1 MPKTA
6 PDQRSDDAAL
16 LERTAAHE
24 TGAFERLMRRH
35 NSRLF
40 RVARAILKEDAAAED
55 AVQEAYLEAFRHAGT
70 FRGDA
75 QVSTWLTRIVINQS
89 LMRLRRQKRDRVVV
103 PFEGKDGPTGAD
115 EPVDERSESPAAST
129 LRAELRRLLER
140 RIDELPAAFRT
151 VFVMRDVEEM
161 SVQETADLLGIP
173 QATVR
178 TRLFRAR
185 ALLRQALARDLDT
198 ATVDV
203 FAFAGERC
211 DRIVS
216 GVLRPAQRSWRRREV
231 PDLKNGAPEPTKET
245 EKTNRNSLFRS
256 LRWLRCSVFEIRYL
270 PSSPKPP
277 TAGNAKRT
285 PCIESPVN
293 A

>member
-1 MPKTA
+1 MPKSA
-6 PDQRSDDAAL
+6 LDQRSDDAAL
-16 LERTAAHE
+16 LERTAARE

-103 PFEGKDGPTGAD
+103 PFGGEGADGPAGAE
-115 EPVDERSESPAAST
+115 EPADERSESPAAST

-185 ALLRQALARDLDT
+185 ALLRQALTRDLDT
-198 ATVDV
+198 ATIDV

-216 GVLRPAQRSWRRREV
+216 AVLARLPGV
-231 PDLKNGAPEPTKET
+231 
-245 EKTNRNSLFRS
+245 
-256 LRWLRCSVFEIRYL
+256 
-270 PSSPKPP
+270 
-277 TAGNAKRT
+277 
-285 PCIESPVN
+285 
-293 A
+293 

>member
-1 MPKTA
+1 MPKSA
-6 PDQRSDDAAL
+6 LDQQSDDAAL
-16 LERTAAHE
+16 LERTAARE

-89 LMRLRRQKRDRVVV
+89 LMRLRRQKRDRVIV
-103 PFEGKDGPTGAD
+103 PFGRQGGDGVSGAE
-115 EPVDERSESPAAST
+115 EPADERSESPAAST

-140 RIDELPAAFRT
+140 RIDELPAVFRT

-185 ALLRQALARDLDT
+185 ALLRQALARDLDS

-216 GVLRPAQRSWRRREV
+216 AVLARLPGV
-231 PDLKNGAPEPTKET
+231 
-245 EKTNRNSLFRS
+245 
-256 LRWLRCSVFEIRYL
+256 
-270 PSSPKPP
+270 
-277 TAGNAKRT
+277 
-285 PCIESPVN
+285 
-293 A
+293 

>member
-1 MPKTA
+1 M
-6 PDQRSDDAAL
+6 DQRSDDAAL
-16 LERTAAHE
+16 LERTAANE

-103 PFEGKDGPTGAD
+103 PFEGKDGPTGA
-115 EPVDERSESPAAST
+115 EPADERSESPAAST
-129 LRAELRRLLER
+129 LRAELRVLLER

-185 ALLRQALARDLDT
+185 ALLRQALARDVDT

-216 GVLRPAQRSWRRREV
+216 AVLAGLPGV
-231 PDLKNGAPEPTKET
+231 
-245 EKTNRNSLFRS
+245 
-256 LRWLRCSVFEIRYL
+256 
-270 PSSPKPP
+270 
-277 TAGNAKRT
+277 
-285 PCIESPVN
+285 
-293 A
+293 

>member
-1 MPKTA
+1 M
-6 PDQRSDDAAL
+6 DQRSDDAAL
-16 LERTAAHE
+16 LERTAANE

-103 PFEGKDGPTGAD
+103 PFEGEGAD
-115 EPVDERSESPAAST
+115 GSAGAGDPADERSESPAAST
-129 LRAELRRLLER
+129 LRAELRVLLER

-185 ALLRQALARDLDT
+185 ALLRQALARDVDT

-216 GVLRPAQRSWRRREV
+216 AVLAGLPGV
-231 PDLKNGAPEPTKET
+231 
-245 EKTNRNSLFRS
+245 
-256 LRWLRCSVFEIRYL
+256 
-270 PSSPKPP
+270 
-277 TAGNAKRT
+277 
-285 PCIESPVN
+285 
-293 A
+293 

>member
-1 MPKTA
+1 MPKSA
-6 PDQRSDDAAL
+6 LDQRTDDKAL
-16 LERTAAHE
+16 LERTAARE
-24 TGAFERLMRRH
+24 VGAFESLMRRH

-40 RVARAILKEDAAAED
+40 RVARAILKDDAAAED
-55 AVQEAYLEAFRHAGT
+55 AVQEAYLEAFRHSGT

-89 LMRLRRQKRDRVVV
+89 LMRLRRLKRDRVVV
-103 PFEGKDGPTGAD
+103 PFDGDGPVGSRGGE
-115 EPVDERSESPAAST
+115 EPADERSESPAAST

-140 RIDELPAAFRT
+140 RIDELPSTFRT

-161 SVQETADLLGIP
+161 SVQETAELLGIP
-173 QATVR
+173 PATVR

-211 DRIVS
+211 DRIVAA
-216 GVLRPAQRSWRRREV
+216 VLSRVEG
-231 PDLKNGAPEPTKET
+231 KG
-245 EKTNRNSLFRS
+245 
-256 LRWLRCSVFEIRYL
+256 
-270 PSSPKPP
+270 
-277 TAGNAKRT
+277 
-285 PCIESPVN
+285 
-293 A
+293 

>member
-1 MPKTA
+1 MPKSA
-6 PDQRSDDAAL
+6 LDQRSDDATL
-16 LERTAAHE
+16 LERTAARE

-103 PFEGKDGPTGAD
+103 PFEGKGGDGPGAE
-115 EPVDERSESPAAST
+115 EPADERSESPAAST

-173 QATVR
+173 PATVR

-185 ALLRQALARDLDT
+185 ALLRHALARDLDT

-203 FAFAGERC
+203 FAFAGDRC

-216 GVLRPAQRSWRRREV
+216 GVLGRLRDHGDREN
-231 PDLKNGAPEPTKET
+231 K
-245 EKTNRNSLFRS
+245 
-256 LRWLRCSVFEIRYL
+256 
-270 PSSPKPP
+270 
-277 TAGNAKRT
+277 
-285 PCIESPVN
+285 
-293 A
+293 